1 MKKYR
6 IKGNEKID
14 LDRWDPDDTSEFKG
28 DKDKA
33 EEVILSLTNELDN
46 FQDIFYADNRH
57 KLLIVLQ
64 GTDTGGKDGII
75 RHVFE
80 GVDPLGVRVAS
91 FKTPTPEELS
101 HDYLWRIHKQLPG
114 NGEIVIFNRSHYED
128 VLIVRV
134 HNLVPQ
140 EKWSMRYDQINRF
153 EKMLTEE
160 GTTILKFFLF
170 ISKEEQRKR
179 LLDRLNDPTK
189 QWKFNLG
196 DLKERELWEEY
207 KKAYED
213 MLEKTSTE
221 WAPWY
226 IVPANH
232 KWYRNLVVG
241 SVIVDT
247 LKGMDLKY
255 PQPIQDIQSIDIK

>member
-6 IKGNEKID
+6 VSENEKID
-14 LDRWDPDDTSEFKG
+14 LNRWDPDDTSEFKG
-28 DKDKA
+28 DKGKA
-33 EEVILSLTNELDN
+33 EEAILSLTNELDQL
-46 FQDIFYADNRH
+46 QDIFYADSRH

-91 FKTPTPEELS
+91 FKTPSYEELN

-134 HNLVPQ
+134 HNLVPP
-140 EKWSMRYDQINRF
+140 ETWSKRYDQINQF

-170 ISKEEQRKR
+170 ISKEEQRTR
-179 LLDRLNDPTK
+179 LVDRLNDPTK

-196 DLKERELWEEY
+196 DLKERELWGQYIE
-207 KKAYED
+207 AYGA

-226 IVPANH
+226 IVPSNH

-247 LKGMDLKY
+247 LKRMDLKY
-255 PQPIQDIQSIDIK
+255 PQPIQDIGSIVIK

>member
-6 IKGNEKID
+6 VANNEKID
-14 LDRWDPDDTSEFKG
+14 LDKWDPDDTSEFKG
-28 DKDKA
+28 DKNQA
-33 EEVILSLTNELDN
+33 EDRILSLTKDLDKL
-46 FQDIFYADNRH
+46 QDIYYADSRH

-64 GTDTGGKDGII
+64 GMDTSGKDGVI

-91 FKTPTPEELS
+91 FKAPTPEELS
-101 HDYLWRIHKQLPG
+101 HDYLWRVHKQLPG

-128 VLIVRV
+128 VLVVRV
-134 HNLVPQ
+134 HNLVPP
-140 EKWSMRYDQINRF
+140 ESWSLRYEQINRF
-153 EKMLTEE
+153 EKMLSEE
-160 GTTILKFFLF
+160 GTTILKFYLY
-170 ISKEEQRKR
+170 ISKEEQRQR

-189 QWKFNLG
+189 QWKFNVG
-196 DLKERELWEEY
+196 DLKERELWGEY
-207 KKAYED
+207 IKAYEVL
-213 MLEKTSTE
+213 LEKTSTD

-232 KWYRNLVVG
+232 KWYRNLVIG

-247 LKGMDLKY
+247 LKAMDLKY
-255 PQPIQDIQSIDIK
+255 PHPNQDIKSIEIK